1 MSRDRHIGSFLEM
14 MAAERGAAV
23 NTLAAYR
30 RDLEDFAA
38 HARNRGRAAST
49 ASTEDLRAY
58 LAGLDA
64 SGLSARTQARR
75 LSALRQF
82 HRFLLDEGIRG
93 DDPTAILDY
102 PKLGRPLPKV
112 LTEGEVKRL
121 IDAASA
127 RGGFEGTRLVAL
139 LELIYGTGLRVSEL
153 VGLPLSAL
161 KRDAPVL
168 LVRGKGDKERLVPL
182 TKAAIGA
189 VATYR
194 AERDRQAKLKAS
206 PWLFPSRGDS
216 GHLTRQ
222 RFAQSLKELAAEV
235 GIDPRRLSPHV
246 LRHAFATHLID
257 HGADLRSVQQM
268 LGHADIATT
277 QIYTHV
283 AQDRLGRLVSERHP
297 LSRRRR

>member
-1 MSRDRHIGSFLEM
+1 M

-38 HARNRGRAAST
+38 HVGRSGCGTSAAT
-49 ASTEDLRAY
+49 PEDLRRY

-64 SGLSARTQARR
+64 SGMSPRTQARR

-82 HRFLLDEGIRG
+82 HRFLLEEGIRA
-93 DDPTAILDY
+93 DDPTAILDS

-112 LTEGEVKRL
+112 LSEDEVKRL
-121 IDAASA
+121 IEAAA
-127 RGGFEGTRLVAL
+127 GRGGFEGTRLVAL

-153 VGLPLSAL
+153 VELPVSAL
-161 KRDAPVL
+161 RRDAPVL

-182 TKAAIGA
+182 TQAAVTA
-189 VATYR
+189 VTAYR
-194 AERDRQAKLKAS
+194 VERDRLPKLKAS
-206 PWLFPSRGDS
+206 PWLFPSRGSS
-216 GHLTRQ
+216 GHLTRH
-222 RFAQSLKELAAEV
+222 RFAQTLKELAAET
-235 GIDPRRLSPHV
+235 GLDPKRLSPHV

-257 HGADLRSVQQM
+257 HGADLRAVQERWW
-268 LGHADIATT
+268 HADIATT

>member
-1 MSRDRHIGSFLEM
+1 MSRDRHIESFLEM
-14 MAAERGAAV
+14 MAAERGAAA

-30 RDLEDFAA
+30 RDLEDFSAYA
-38 HARNRGRAAST
+38 RKRGHAGAVAS
-49 ASTEDLRAY
+49 SDDLRAY
-58 LAGLDA
+58 LAALDA
-64 SGLSARTQARR
+64 SGMSARTQARR

-82 HRFLLDEGIRG
+82 HRFLLEEGVRS
-93 DDPTAILDY
+93 DDPTAILDA

-112 LTEGEVKRL
+112 LSEKEVIRL
-121 IDAASA
+121 IDTA
-127 RGGFEGTRLVAL
+127 REGGGLEGTRLIAL

-153 VGLPLSAL
+153 VGLPVSAL
-161 KRDAPVL
+161 RRDAPVL

-182 TKAAIGA
+182 TKAAIEA
-189 VATYR
+189 VAAYR
-194 AERDRQAKLKAS
+194 AERDRLPAAKDS
-206 PWLFPSRGDS
+206 PWLFPSRGSS

-222 RFAQSLKELAAEV
+222 RFAQSLKEVAVSA

-257 HGADLRSVQQM
+257 RGADLRSVQQM

>member
-1 MSRDRHIGSFLEM
+1 VSRDRHIESFLEM
-14 MAAERGAAV
+14 MAAERGAAA

-38 HARNRGRAAST
+38 HAGKRGHGAAAAS
-49 ASTEDLRAY
+49 SDDLRAY
-58 LAGLDA
+58 LAALDA
-64 SGLSARTQARR
+64 SGMSARTQARR

-82 HRFLLDEGIRG
+82 HRFLLDEGVRG
-93 DDPTAILDY
+93 DDPTAILDA

-112 LTEGEVKRL
+112 LSEKEVGRL
-121 IDAASA
+121 IDAASK
-127 RGGFEGTRLVAL
+127 RGGLEGTRLIVL

-153 VGLPLSAL
+153 VGLPVSAL
-161 KRDAPVL
+161 RRDAPVL

-182 TKAAIGA
+182 TKAAVEA
-189 VATYR
+189 VAAYR
-194 AERDRQAKLKAS
+194 SERDRLPASKGS
-206 PWLFPSRGDS
+206 PWLFPSRGRS

-222 RFAQSLKELAAEV
+222 RFAQSLKEIAVAT

-257 HGADLRSVQQM
+257 RGADLRSVQQM

>member
-14 MAAERGAAV
+14 MAAERGAAA
-23 NTLAAYR
+23 NTRAAYR

-38 HARNRGRAAST
+38 HAGRRGRASAL
-49 ASTEDLRAY
+49 AMPEDLRSY

-64 SGLSARTQARR
+64 AGMSARTQARR

-82 HRFLLDEGIRG
+82 HRFLVDEGIRA
-93 DDPTAILDY
+93 DDPTASLDS

-112 LTEGEVKRL
+112 MAEDEVRRL
-121 IDAASA
+121 IDAAAA
-127 RGGFEGTRLVAL
+127 RGGIEGLRLVAL

-161 KRDAPVL
+161 RRDAPVL

-182 TKAAIGA
+182 TTSAIKA
-189 VATYR
+189 VAAYR
-194 AERDRQAKLKAS
+194 VERDRLPAAKDS
-206 PWLFPSRGDS
+206 PWLFPSRGAS
-216 GHLTRQ
+216 GHLTRH

-235 GIDPRRLSPHV
+235 GIDPQRLSPHV

-257 HGADLRSVQQM
+257 HGADLRSVQEM

-283 AQDRLGRLVSERHP
+283 AQDRLGKLVAERHP

>member
-1 MSRDRHIGSFLEM
+1 M

-30 RDLEDFAA
+30 RDLEDFAV
-38 HARNRGRAAST
+38 HAGRRGKSAAT
-49 ASTEDLRAY
+49 ASTDDLRAY

-64 SGLSARTQARR
+64 AGMSARTQARR

-82 HRFLLDEGIRG
+82 HRFLLEEGIRT
-93 DDPTAILDY
+93 DDPTGVLDS
-102 PKLGRPLPKV
+102 PKLGRSLPKV
-112 LTEGEVKRL
+112 LSEDEIRRL
-121 IDAASA
+121 IEAAER
-127 RGGFEGTRLVAL
+127 RGGAEGARLVAL

-161 KRDAPVL
+161 GRDAPVL

-182 TKAAIGA
+182 TDAAVKA
-189 VATYR
+189 VAAYR
-194 AERDRQAKLKAS
+194 AERDRAPAAKTS
-206 PWLFPSRGDS
+206 PWLFPSRAS
-216 GHLTRQ
+216 AGHLTRH
-222 RFAQSLKELAAEV
+222 RFAQSLKELAAAA
-235 GIDPRRLSPHV
+235 GIDPKRLSPHV

-257 HGADLRSVQQM
+257 HGADLRSVQEM